1 MKQIHDGVIGL
12 TAGDA
17 LGVPAEFKS
26 RAEIADDPAVSMRG
40 YGTHSQPAGT
50 WSDDTSMTLALLDSI
65 EESEISSY
73 DRLRRLDGFMKLP
86 EKDISS
92 SGYVVHTLE
101 AALWCLLNT
110 DTYEQCVLKA
120 VNLGDDTDTVGAV
133 AGGLAG
139 IYYGARGIPEAWL
152 DVVARRGY
160 IMELCERAQGKM

>member
-1 MKQIHDGVIGL
+1 
-12 TAGDA
+12 
-17 LGVPAEFKS
+17 
-26 RAEIADDPAVSMRG
+26 MRG

>member
-1 MKQIHDGVIGL
+1 MKQIYDGVIVL
-12 TAGDA
+12 AAGD
-17 LGVPAEFKS
+17 
-26 RAEIADDPAVSMRG
+26 
-40 YGTHSQPAGT
+40 
-50 WSDDTSMTLALLDSI
+50 ALLDSI

-92 SGYVVHTLE
+92 SGDVVHTLE

-133 AGGLAG
+133 AG

-160 IMELCERAQGKM
+160 NMELCERAQGKM